1 MIYWIERF
9 FDWLCAVPADV
20 VSARERNRQIEKF
33 KQYIEEEFDMT
44 KIADVYLEATKIE
57 GPDKS
62 GKQLSNAE
70 FRRAGATFKK
80 LSIEKKLALVK
91 YLLG

>member
-1 MIYWIERF
+1 
-9 FDWLCAVPADV
+9 
-20 VSARERNRQIEKF
+20 
-33 KQYIEEEFDMT
+33 MT
-44 KIADVYLEATKIE
+44 KIADVYMEATKLE

-80 LSIEKKLALVK
+80 LSLEKKLALVK
-91 YLLG
+91 YILG